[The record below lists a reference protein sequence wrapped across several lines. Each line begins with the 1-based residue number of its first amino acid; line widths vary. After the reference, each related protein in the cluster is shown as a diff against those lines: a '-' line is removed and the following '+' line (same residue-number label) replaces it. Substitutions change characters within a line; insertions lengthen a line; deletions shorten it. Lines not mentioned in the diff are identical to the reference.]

1 MIILIAV
8 MKMSDK
14 QNLVKKGDVLLAEP
28 FMIDPNFKR
37 AAVLLCEHQDDGSIG
52 FIMNKPLDVKIS
64 DLVQDFPEFES
75 KVFFGGPVS
84 TDTVHFIHNS
94 GDILDNSVQIENG
107 VFWGGDFEKLKVL
120 IQSQLIKPEDIR
132 FYVGYSGWSSGQ
144 LYEELNIGSWVIA
157 EMHANYLFK
166 VEPNALWKLIMS
178 NKGDAY
184 SVIAQMPDSA
194 NWN

>member
-1 MIILIAV
+1 M
-8 MKMSDK
+8 
-14 QNLVKKGDVLLAEP
+14 LLADP
-28 FMIDPNFKR
+28 FMLDPNFKR

-52 FIMNKPLDVKIS
+52 FIMNKPLDVNIV
-64 DLVQDFPEFES
+64 DLIQDFPEFDS
-75 KVFFGGPVS
+75 KVFYGGPVS

-94 GDILDNSVQIENG
+94 GAIIDESVRIQSG

-120 IQSQLIKPEDIR
+120 IQAKLIKPTDIR
-132 FYVGYSGWSSGQ
+132 FFVGYAGWSSGQ

-166 VEPNALWKLIMS
+166 VDPVILWKQIMS
-178 NKGDAY
+178 NKGDVF
-184 SVIAQMPDSA
+184 SVISQMPDSA